1 VLYKQALTSCNLHYA
16 CQVANANQ
24 FLANLPVFGAVLI
37 VKQELE
43 RRSNAQTVILT
54 VLGWCLFHANDNFCW
69 TTNLA
74 FFGVFFYE
82 NAVFEEKPP
91 AAQQQ

>member
-1 VLYKQALTSCNLHYA
+1 MLYKQALTCNMLA
-16 CQVANANQ
+16 KLSMGCQPQ
-24 FLANLPVFGAVLI
+24 FLANLPVLGAVLI

-91 AAQQQ
+91 SAQQQ